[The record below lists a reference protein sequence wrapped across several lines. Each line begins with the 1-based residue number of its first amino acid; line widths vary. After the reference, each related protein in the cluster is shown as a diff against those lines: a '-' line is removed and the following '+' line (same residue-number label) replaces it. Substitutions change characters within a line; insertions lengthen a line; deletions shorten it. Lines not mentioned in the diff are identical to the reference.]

1 MFTLN
6 LKKGAMFGLDARIA
20 LAIFG
25 ALSVISGAALYS
37 AIQEAKV
44 TSFYTELVELNKAY
58 EAYYLDTGSI
68 DMSSNLGKFDVLI
81 ENHYSED
88 DWNGPYI
95 QAKKDG
101 SVFSTSILNA
111 DIRSRPEGNSTACG
125 FGISMATGDYYHFRV
140 DQEPDNDDCNGDIT
154 FLKAV
159 HDKFDNDGDYT
170 RGKLKVLPD
179 ASDATKGGLFYRID
193 FARYK

>member
-1 MFTLN
+1 MVDLS

-37 AIQEAKV
+37 AIQEAKI

-58 EAYYLDTGSI
+58 EAYYLDTASI
-68 DMSSNLGKFDVLI
+68 DMSSNLGDIEVLI
-81 ENHYSED
+81 ENYSSED

-95 QAKKDG
+95 QASMVG
-101 SVFSTSILNA
+101 VVLVTPNLNA
-111 DIRSRPEGNSTACG
+111 DIRSRPEGGSTSCG
-125 FGISMATGDYYHFRV
+125 AGVGMGIGDYYHFRV

-159 HDKFDNDGDYT
+159 HDKFDNDGDYA
-170 RGKLKVLPD
+170 RGKLKVFPD
-179 ASDATKGGLFYRID
+179 SGDATKGGLFYRID
-193 FARYK
+193 FAMKK